1 MESVDDMLVP
11 ALLLA
16 RPGSAALR
24 ENGLRRVELYGLV
37 LMCNIQF
44 VQSFIRFLH
53 NSTQLEKVMHP

>member
-1 MESVDDMLVP
+1 
-11 ALLLA
+11 
-16 RPGSAALR
+16 
-24 ENGLRRVELYGLV
+24 LRRVELYGLV